1 MVFHVTTTVVLPTS
15 FLVCIHAAL
24 WHINNNDTSASAVVA
39 LPSENYTQKRE
50 KPKWPAVVVKPRPYI
65 Q

>member
-1 MVFHVTTTVVLPTS
+1 MVFHVTTTVLPTS
-15 FLVCIHAAL
+15 FLVCIHGAL

-50 KPKWPAVVVKPRPYI
+50 KEVAFKAVKARPYI